1 MNRKAFS
8 LVELMAVIIVMTV
21 IAGIAMIAFNNINY
35 ENRKQLNIKLTRTIE
50 NAADAYC
57 SNPKNG
63 CVSLGTITLQ
73 ELVDEGLLKGDII
86 NYVEEVD
93 LDLCSTVTITAISE
107 YNFKYVYEIDDP
119 NNFDGQC

>member
-63 CVSLGTITLQ
+63 CVSPGTITLQ

-93 LDLCSTVTITAISE
+93 LDLCSTVTITPISE
-107 YNFKYVYEIDDP
+107 YNFEYVYEIDDP
-119 NNFDGQC
+119 NNFDDQC